1 MLFDN
6 VQVENLF
13 TDLNTRCDKAIDFI
27 KNEFASM
34 RAGRANSRLLDKI
47 HVDYYGTVTPLQQ
60 MANISTPDPRTLAIS
75 PWDKSAIKLIEK
87 AILAS
92 NIGLTPICDG
102 TIIRLTVPIVTEE
115 RRKEL
120 VKSIRK
126 QCEEAKVAVRNVRRD
141 IMDILKKMKT
151 DKVLSEDSEA
161 NYVKEVD
168 KAVNTKIEIIDKISK
183 EKEIEVM
190 SV

>member
-6 VQVENLF
+6 PQVKSHFN
-13 TDLNTRCDKAIDFI
+13 DLTARCDKAIEFT

-47 HVDYYGTVTPLQQ
+47 HVDYYGTMTPLQQ
-60 MANISTPDPRTLAIS
+60 MANISTPDARTLAIS
-75 PWDKSAIKLIEK
+75 PWDKSALKLIEK

-92 NIGLTPICDG
+92 NIGLTPMSDG
-102 TIIRLTVPIVTEE
+102 NIIRLTVPVVTEE

-120 VKSIRK
+120 VKSIK
-126 QCEEAKVAVRNVRRD
+126 KLCEDTKVSIRNIRRD
-141 IMDILKKMKT
+141 IMEFLKKLKT

-161 NYVKEVD
+161 LYAKEVD
-168 KAVNTKIEIIDKISK
+168 KIVNTKIELVDKITK
-183 EKEIEVM
+183 EKEQEVM